1 MIIVLPIAII
11 CVVLFTGSY
20 LMARRLARRKNR
32 RPEVVI
38 AVGMVIGVMAFAV
51 LWTVSL
57 VYGGGYARLA
67 ALGAFVLMPTL
78 VAYIVP
84 PKS

>member
-1 MIIVLPIAII
+1 M
-11 CVVLFTGSY
+11 FTGSY
-20 LMARRLARRKNR
+20 LMARRLSLRKNR

-38 AVGMVIGVMAFAV
+38 AVGMIIGTLAFAV

-57 VYGGGYARLA
+57 VYGGGYARIA
-67 ALGAFVLMPTL
+67 ALGAFVLMPA
-78 VAYIVP
+78 VAAYIVP